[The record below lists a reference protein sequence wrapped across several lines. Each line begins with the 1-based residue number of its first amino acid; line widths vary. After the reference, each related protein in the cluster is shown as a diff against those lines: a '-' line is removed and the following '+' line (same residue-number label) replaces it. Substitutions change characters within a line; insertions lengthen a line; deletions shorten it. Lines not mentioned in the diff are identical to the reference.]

1 MENRC
6 QCVRDRSSILDTD
19 SDLPYNRAHTPE
31 VEYQNG
37 DLSTLSKEGGPM
49 RVVRKCGLVLT
60 LAALALLV
68 PRLAWAQGS
77 ITGTVKDTSG
87 AVLPGVTVEAS
98 SPALIEKTR
107 TVVTDGTGQYRIENL
122 RPGTYSVSFVLAGF
136 STVRREGVELA
147 GAFVASI
154 NAEIGV
160 GALAETLTVTGETPI
175 VDVQSTTRQ
184 KVLDHAVIDAIPAG
198 RGPQH

>member
-1 MENRC
+1 MP
-6 QCVRDRSSILDTD
+6 VFHPSV
-19 SDLPYNRAHTPE
+19 AHKFATE
-31 VEYQNG
+31 
-37 DLSTLSKEGGPM
+37 LGGRM
-49 RVVRKCGLVLT
+49 RVWSRILLVLGAI
-60 LAALALLV
+60 LVLPSAAA
-68 PRLAWAQGS
+68 AQGS
-77 ITGTVKDTSG
+77 VAGIVKDSSG
-87 AVLPGVTVEAS
+87 AVLPGVTVEAA

-122 RPGTYSVSFVLAGF
+122 RPGMYSVSFVLAGF

-154 NAEIGV
+154 NAEMRV

-184 KVLDHAVIDAIPAG
+184 KVLDHSVIDAIPAG
-198 RGPQH
+198 RGPQQLAVLIPGISAAGSI